1 MAASQPF
8 SVALQGGLNKSGNS
22 LELLQT
28 PGIATK
34 LKNFEVSTRGGY
46 RRINGYTQLGDGTR
60 PNGSNDIEGLH
71 IYADGVIA
79 ASGTNIYFS
88 QNGNSWV
95 QINKDSVAAG
105 GDNYSTF
112 TGRSTL
118 VRTSQTKASFAT
130 FEGDTIYGEVV
141 VTDEGSGVKPFYF
154 KMTGTDAVI
163 SNRTFFAK
171 EITVSGT
178 HYPKYCV
185 IHDRHLVVAGAATA
199 LNTIFYSGTSDIDD
213 FTSSGA
219 GSILLDDQVVGLK
232 SFRNELFIFCK
243 NSIYKLQNINNSST
257 IAIVPVTKNV
267 GCVDGKTIQEFAGDL
282 IFLAPDGF
290 RTIAG
295 TSRIGDVELGT
306 ISKTIQPII
315 NNIVGSNSIYEY
327 SSVVL
332 RDKSQYRMFY
342 SINTASTTNSKGI
355 IGTLTARGFEWS
367 ELEGIQ
373 AAAVTSGFNYAGK
386 EKTYHGDRDGY
397 VYNHD
402 TGNTFNPAGTSVN
415 IAAEYQSPDLDYG
428 DFGTLKTLDHVK
440 VSLFPEGNVSP
451 TLRVRFDFDSID
463 RLQPG
468 DANIISATP
477 SIFADS
483 VAIFGTSKFGS
494 PEQPLVR
501 TAVVGSGHSNFFK
514 IFSNDSNAPYTING
528 LYINYRPSGRQ

>member
-1 MAASQPF
+1 MSASQPF
-8 SVALQGGLNKSGNS
+8 SVALQGGLDKSSNS
-22 LELLQT
+22 LELLT
-28 PGIATK
+28 KPGVATK
-34 LKNFEVSTRGGY
+34 LKNFEVSTKGGY
-46 RRINGYTQLGDGTR
+46 RRINGFTSFGDGTR
-60 PNGSNDIEGLH
+60 PNSSNSIEGLH

-88 QNGNSWV
+88 QDGDSWL
-95 QINKDSVAAG
+95 QINKDSVAGG
-105 GDNYSTF
+105 GDNFSTF
-112 TGRSTL
+112 SGRSTL
-118 VRTSQTKASFAT
+118 ARTSQTKASFVT
-130 FEGDTIYGEVV
+130 FEGNTTYGEVV

-154 KMTGTDAVI
+154 KMTGTGGAL
-163 SNRTFFAK
+163 SSRTFFAK

-178 HYPKYCV
+178 HYPKFCV
-185 IHDRHLVVAGAATA
+185 VHDKHLVVAGAATA

-213 FTSSGA
+213 FTSTGS
-219 GSILLDDQVVGLK
+219 GSIVLDDQVVGLK
-232 SFRNELFIFCK
+232 SFRNELFVFCR
-243 NSIYKLQNINNSST
+243 NSIYKLQNINDSSN

-295 TSRIGDVELGT
+295 TARIGDVELGT
-306 ISKTIQPII
+306 VSKAIQPLI
-315 NNIVGSNSIYEY
+315 NEIVGSSSLFEY

-342 SINTASTTNSKGI
+342 STSTASTTNSKGI
-355 IGTLTARGFEWS
+355 IGTLTQRGFEWS
-367 ELEGIQ
+367 EVQGIQ
-373 AAAVTSGFNYAGK
+373 APAVASGFNFSRK
-386 EKTYHGDRDGY
+386 EKMFHGDRDGY

-415 IAAEYQSPDLDYG
+415 IDAEYQSPDYDYG

-440 VSLFPEGNVSP
+440 VSLFPEGDISP
-451 TLRVRFDFDSID
+451 TLRVRFDFDSLD
-463 RLQPG
+463 RLQPN

-477 SIFADS
+477 SVFGDS
-483 VAIFGTSKFGS
+483 AAVFGTSKFGS

-501 TAVVGSGHSNFFK
+501 STIVGSGHSNFFK

>member
-8 SVALQGGLNKSGNS
+8 SVALQGGLNISSNS

-46 RRINGYTQLGDGTR
+46 RRIDGFSLFGDGTR
-60 PNGSNDIEGLH
+60 PNSANDIEGLQV
-71 IYADGVIA
+71 YADGVIA
-79 ASGTNIYFS
+79 AAGTNIYFS
-88 QNGNSWV
+88 QDGDSWL
-95 QINKDSVAAG
+95 QINKASVAGG
-105 GDNYSTF
+105 GDNYSAF

-118 VRTSQTKASFAT
+118 ARASQTKASFAV

-141 VTDEGSGVKPFYF
+141 VTDEGSGAKPFYF
-154 KMTGTDAVI
+154 KMTGTDVLT
-163 SNRTFFAK
+163 SRTFFAK

-178 HYPKYCV
+178 HFPKYCV
-185 IHDRHLVVAGAATA
+185 IHDKHLVVAGANTA
-199 LNTIFYSGTSDIDD
+199 LNTIFYSGTNDIDD
-213 FTSSGA
+213 FTSTGS
-219 GSILLDDQVVGLK
+219 GSIVLDDQVVGLK
-232 SFRNELFIFCK
+232 SFRDELFVFCR
-243 NSIYKLQNINNSST
+243 NSIYKLQNINDSSN

-295 TSRIGDVELGT
+295 TARIGDVELGT
-306 ISKTIQPII
+306 ISSSIQPLI
-315 NNIVGSNSIYEY
+315 NSIVGSNSIFEY

-332 RDKSQYRMFY
+332 RDKSQYRMYY
-342 SINTASTTNSKGI
+342 STSTSSTTNSKGI
-355 IGTLTARGFEWS
+355 VGTLTKRGFEWS
-367 ELEGIQ
+367 EITGIQ
-373 AAAVTSGFNYAGK
+373 APAITSGFNYARN
-386 EKTYHGDRDGY
+386 EKIYHGDRDGY

-402 TGNTFNPAGTSVN
+402 TGNTYNPAGTSVN
-415 IAAEYQSPDLDYG
+415 IEAEYQSPDFDYG

-440 VSLFPEGNVSP
+440 VSLLPEGDVSP
-451 TLRVRFDFDSID
+451 TLRIRFDFDSLD

-477 SIFADS
+477 SIFGDS

-501 TAVVGSGHSNFFK
+501 STIVGSGHSNFFK
-514 IFSNDSNAPYTING
+514 IFSNDANAPYTING

>member
-8 SVALQGGLNKSGNS
+8 SVALQGGLNISSNS

-46 RRINGYTQLGDGTR
+46 RRINGFSLFGDGTR
-60 PNGSNDIEGLH
+60 PNSANDIEGLQV
-71 IYADGVIA
+71 YADGVIA
-79 ASGTNIYFS
+79 AAGTNIYFS
-88 QNGNSWV
+88 QDGDSWL
-95 QINKDSVAAG
+95 QINKASVAGG
-105 GDNYSTF
+105 GDNYSAF

-118 VRTSQTKASFAT
+118 ARASQTKASFAV

-141 VTDEGSGVKPFYF
+141 VTDEGSGAKPFYF
-154 KMTGTDAVI
+154 KMTGTDVLT
-163 SNRTFFAK
+163 SRTFFAK

-178 HYPKYCV
+178 HFPKYCV
-185 IHDRHLVVAGAATA
+185 IHDKHLVVAGANTA
-199 LNTIFYSGTSDIDD
+199 LNTIFYSGTNDIDD
-213 FTSSGA
+213 FTSTGS
-219 GSILLDDQVVGLK
+219 GSIVLDDQVVGLK
-232 SFRNELFIFCK
+232 SFRDELFVFCR
-243 NSIYKLQNINNSST
+243 NSIYKLQNINDSSN

-295 TSRIGDVELGT
+295 TARIGDVELGT
-306 ISKTIQPII
+306 ISSSIQPLI
-315 NNIVGSNSIYEY
+315 NSIVGSNSIFEY

-332 RDKSQYRMFY
+332 RDKSQYRMYY
-342 SINTASTTNSKGI
+342 STSTSSTTNSKGI
-355 IGTLTARGFEWS
+355 VGTLTKRGFEWS
-367 ELEGIQ
+367 EITGIQ
-373 AAAVTSGFNYAGK
+373 APAITSGFNYARN
-386 EKTYHGDRDGY
+386 EKIYHGDRDGY

-402 TGNTFNPAGTSVN
+402 TGNTYNPAGTSVN
-415 IAAEYQSPDLDYG
+415 IEAEYQSPDFDYG

-440 VSLFPEGNVSP
+440 VSLLPEGDVSP
-451 TLRVRFDFDSID
+451 TLRIRFDFDSLD

-477 SIFADS
+477 SIFGDS

-501 TAVVGSGHSNFFK
+501 STIVGSGHSNFFK

>member
-8 SVALQGGLNKSGNS
+8 SVALQGGLNISSNS

-46 RRINGYTQLGDGTR
+46 RRINGFSLFGDGTR
-60 PNGSNDIEGLH
+60 PNSANDIEGLQV
-71 IYADGVIA
+71 YADGVIA
-79 ASGTNIYFS
+79 AAGTNIYFS
-88 QNGNSWV
+88 QDGDSWL
-95 QINKDSVAAG
+95 QINKASVAGG
-105 GDNYSTF
+105 GDNYSAF

-118 VRTSQTKASFAT
+118 ARASQTKASFAV

-141 VTDEGSGVKPFYF
+141 VTDEGSGAKPFYF
-154 KMTGTDAVI
+154 KMTGTDVLT
-163 SNRTFFAK
+163 SRTFFAK

-178 HYPKYCV
+178 HFPKYCV
-185 IHDRHLVVAGAATA
+185 IHDKHLVVAGANTA
-199 LNTIFYSGTSDIDD
+199 LNTIFYSGTNDIDD
-213 FTSSGA
+213 FTSTGS
-219 GSILLDDQVVGLK
+219 GSIVLDDQVVGLK
-232 SFRNELFIFCK
+232 SFRDELFVFCR
-243 NSIYKLQNINNSST
+243 NSIYKLQNINDSSN

-295 TSRIGDVELGT
+295 TARIGDVELGT
-306 ISKTIQPII
+306 ISSSIQPLI
-315 NNIVGSNSIYEY
+315 NSIVGSNSIFEY

-332 RDKSQYRMFY
+332 RDKSQYRMYY
-342 SINTASTTNSKGI
+342 STSTSSTTNSKGI
-355 IGTLTARGFEWS
+355 VGTLTKRGFEWS
-367 ELEGIQ
+367 EITGIQ
-373 AAAVTSGFNYAGK
+373 APAITSGFNYARN
-386 EKTYHGDRDGY
+386 EKIYHGDRDGY

-402 TGNTFNPAGTSVN
+402 TGNTYNPAGTSVN
-415 IAAEYQSPDLDYG
+415 IEAEYQSPDFDYG

-440 VSLFPEGNVSP
+440 VSLLPEGDVSP
-451 TLRVRFDFDSID
+451 TLRIRFDFDSLD

-477 SIFADS
+477 SIFGDS

-501 TAVVGSGHSNFFK
+501 STIVGSGHSNFFK
-514 IFSNDSNAPYTING
+514 IFSNDANAPYTING

>member
-514 IFSNDSNAPYTING
+514 IFSNDDNAPYTING
-528 LYINYRPSGRQ
+528 LYINYRPAGRQ

>member
-8 SVALQGGLNKSGNS
+8 SVALQGGLDKSVNS

-46 RRINGYTQLGDGTR
+46 RRINGFTAFGDGTR
-60 PNGSNDIEGLH
+60 PNTSNDIEGLH

-88 QNGNSWV
+88 QDGDSWL
-95 QINKDSVAAG
+95 QLNKASVAAG
-105 GDNYSTF
+105 GDNYTAF
-112 TGRSTL
+112 TGRSAAA
-118 VRTSQTKASFAT
+118 RTSQTKASFAT
-130 FEGDTIYGEVV
+130 FEGNTVYGEVV

-154 KMTGTDAVI
+154 KMTGTGSAL
-163 SNRTFFAK
+163 SSRTYFAK

-178 HYPKYCV
+178 HYPKYCA
-185 IHDRHLVVAGAATA
+185 IHDKHLVVAGAATA

-213 FTSSGA
+213 FTSTGS
-219 GSILLDDQVVGLK
+219 GSIVLDDQVVGLK
-232 SFRNELFIFCK
+232 SFRNELFVFCK
-243 NSIYKLQNINNSST
+243 NSIYKLQNINSATT
-257 IAIVPVTKNV
+257 IAVVPVTKNV

-282 IFLAPDGF
+282 LFLAPDGF

-295 TSRIGDVELGT
+295 TARIGDVELGT
-306 ISKTIQPII
+306 VSKTIHPII
-315 NNIVGSNSIYEY
+315 NDIVGSNSIYEY
-327 SSVVL
+327 SSAVL

-342 SINTASTTNSKGI
+342 STSTASTTNSKGI
-355 IGTLTARGFEWS
+355 IGTLTQRGFEWS
-367 ELEGIQ
+367 ETAGIQ
-373 AAAVTSGFNYAGK
+373 APAIASGFSYAGK
-386 EKTYHGDRDGY
+386 EKIFHGDRDGY

-415 IAAEYQSPDLDYG
+415 IAAEYQSPDFDYG

-440 VSLFPEGNVSP
+440 VSLFPEGDVSP
-451 TLRVRFDFDSID
+451 TLRVRFDFDSLD

-477 SIFADS
+477 SVFGDS

-501 TAVVGSGHSNFFK
+501 AAVVGSGHSNFFK